1 MPTSKK
7 RKAARLALLVE
18 KPPRNIDIS
27 ELNDVR
33 YTQTHIHTQFSNN
46 SLHMDVFDTYF
57 AIKYDLIPIEELPP
71 IRIYEYGG
79 HLWSIDNRRLWIMHE
94 YGSFYYEGPYT
105 KDHSESRF
113 MEFESKYSSLHGTS
127 GKQIQF
133 HSDDPGSCCVDAWNL
148 DTLDK
153 HEITDHLKLTVDEFH
168 FLTEC
173 PVHRLTSCKCLK
185 AVPNKTSTTSLD
197 QALSK
202 RCQLIRKLVKDA
214 DLVLSRSKKELLNRF
229 DKQNDEE
236 TFEELFRRCL
246 FGNLID

>member
-1 MPTSKK
+1 MSTSK
-7 RKAARLALLVE
+7 RGKAARLALLVK
-18 KPPRNIDIS
+18 KPPRNIDVN

-57 AIKYDLIPIEELPP
+57 AIKFGLMPIKELPS

-94 YGSFYYEGPYT
+94 CGAFYYEGPYT
-105 KDHSESRF
+105 KGHSKSRF
-113 MEFESKYSSLHGTS
+113 MEFKSKYSSLHGTS

-133 HSDDPGSCCVDAWNL
+133 HSNDPGICCVDAWNSN
-148 DTLDK
+148 TLDA

-168 FLTEC
+168 FLIEC
-173 PVHRLTSCKCLK
+173 PVHRLTSCQCLK
-185 AVPNKTSTTSLD
+185 VVPNETSTTSLH
-197 QALSK
+197 QALRK

-214 DLVLSRSKKELLNRF
+214 DLVLSRRKKKLLNRF
-229 DKQNDEE
+229 DKQNDQE
-236 TFEELFRRCL
+236 TLEELLRRCL
-246 FGNLID
+246 